1 MNLVDSHAHLDH
13 ERYGEDRDA
22 MLARAYAAG
31 VRTVLSI
38 GIGDGP
44 ATMHTAL
51 ELSRTYL
58 GREGFPAIYAS
69 VGIHPQE
76 AAMADEAAL
85 ARLSELARDDRCIA
99 IGEIGLDYYHADNP
113 PLAVQQQVFLRQ
125 MDIAATARLPILIHC
140 RPSEGATPEA
150 LSKFGTADAWDDTL
164 TLIDQHW
171 RHHCIG
177 GVLHCFT
184 GTMRHARRALDMGFM
199 LSFAGN
205 ITYPK
210 AQNIRDVAAFAPA
223 DRILVETDC
232 PFLAPIPHRGERN
245 ESARVVLAAEKL
257 AEVRGISLE
266 QAASS
271 TTENFVRFF
280 SAARTLT

>member
-22 MLARAYAAG
+22 MLTRAYAAG

-51 ELSRTYL
+51 ELSRAYL
-58 GREGFPAIYAS
+58 GREGFPAIFAS

-85 ARLSELARDDRCIA
+85 ARLAELARDDRCIA

-113 PLAVQQQVFLRQ
+113 PIAVQQQVFLQQ

-150 LSKFGTADAWDDTL
+150 LTKFGMADAWDDAL

-171 RHHCIG
+171 RPHGIG

-184 GTMRHARRALDMGFM
+184 GTMEHARRALDMGFM

-245 ESARVVLAAEKL
+245 EPARVALAAEKL